1 MFFSK
6 IVASKSRSYRV
17 ILCDPRRFQTR
28 EFESLLFYWEER
40 RGGGSNHHAI
50 RPITCIS
57 NIVRSCIV
65 AYEFFFSI
73 ELIKRI
79 YLEQRKVSKG
89 GKFFFFFRYEL
100 NIFVSRFDESGIEKG
115 DASKTF

>member
-1 MFFSK
+1 M
-6 IVASKSRSYRV
+6 
-17 ILCDPRRFQTR
+17 
-28 EFESLLFYWEER
+28 
-40 RGGGSNHHAI
+40 
-50 RPITCIS
+50 
-57 NIVRSCIV
+57 

-115 DASKTF
+115 DASKTLERNKFNRSTSFEFYDGHVTCKYARLSCTFVYLPVSHKFNASEICKSCVRVVFRNP